1 MKSTFFL
8 SLCFLSIQ
16 VSSLFGQSLTL
27 DSPVSRMVF
36 QRGLD
41 NSALV
46 PVRGRIGGQTDR
58 VVGRLVARQGGQT
71 TNWHE
76 GTVQNG
82 AYQLTIPASGGF
94 YDLEVMAM
102 NGTAEGSRLRRE
114 RIGVGEV
121 FVVSGQSNN
130 FGEPGK
136 GLPATDDRVSVVN
149 FWPGSEGNLNEQNMP
164 MTFAQAGAGTF
175 CGPRNPLY
183 IWGGLGDRLVAK
195 LGVPVLFLGAAHP
208 GSSTNNWREAAQG
221 MERVTGRDWSNNAP
235 YRPLRITLQQYGK
248 VMGVRSVLWH
258 QGESDNKFQTTDGYV
273 NNMRILINQ
282 ARSDSRMNNLSWT
295 IARASFYPFYPGHE
309 RDPGVIA
316 GQNRV
321 IQSVSNCFSGPYTD
335 AFTGQTY
342 RDDLIH
348 FSEYAYGFLADLWN
362 EHLTPSYF
370 QSAQP
375 SLPSVGNASSVAR
388 LDVLSVPIP
397 NNTSPQTD
405 TPAPVTVG
413 TFALTTPTYSCQTG
427 AITFRATAG
436 NGNPVEFFVPGIT
449 GWTTNA
455 SHTLGEGVRRDA
467 QTLTIFGRQSG
478 VETSLTWNIRG
489 ACTGSGPSAP
499 APPSTPTP
507 PPTSNPPVS
516 NPPPSNGSQ
525 STNGGTVA
533 VIAPAYNCQSG
544 AITFATSGG
553 NGSPVEFMVPGVTGW
568 TTNPSHTLGEGVRR
582 DAQTLTI
589 FARQSGVEVSLN
601 WNKRGF
607 CDGSAPTPPV
617 AQPTPPVTAPPA
629 PTPSTPVSGP
639 LAVLTPEYNC
649 QSGLLTFRTTGG
661 SGSAVEFMA
670 PGVTGWTTNPSHTL
684 GAGVRRDA
692 QTLTLMARQSGIE
705 TSLTWNIRATCA
717 NTGAA
722 RLASSPELP
731 ALLRLTVLPNPATER
746 VRVVWP
752 MVLQANWKS
761 RFVNASGTEMPVTT
775 QTTPDGL
782 EADVRNL
789 PTGSYLWQI
798 TTEGLPSQTLRVMK
812 VD

>member
-413 TFALTTPTYSCQTG
+413 TFALTTPTYNCQTG

-455 SHTLGEGVRRDA
+455 
-467 QTLTIFGRQSG
+467 
-478 VETSLTWNIRG
+478 
-489 ACTGSGPSAP
+489 
-499 APPSTPTP
+499 
-507 PPTSNPPVS
+507 
-516 NPPPSNGSQ
+516 
-525 STNGGTVA
+525 
-533 VIAPAYNCQSG
+533 
-544 AITFATSGG
+544 
-553 NGSPVEFMVPGVTGW
+553 
-568 TTNPSHTLGEGVRR
+568 SHTLGEGVRR